1 METGT
6 SNPKNDLL
14 WNVLTLA
21 MVAAIV
27 IVGILF
33 LAVFVNPNSALN
45 PFPPVTLPGVIIIPT
60 ETPGRPTFPPTWT
73 ATAAPVTATIAPPT
87 AEVPAVS
94 ATPADGNAVAPTAT
108 KKPSSRGYSFSIQT
122 DPASISSVLFR
133 PEWGCDWMGLAGQVV
148 DLKNSPATGIRV
160 QVGGFLGENKVDLLS
175 LTGTALQYGRAGYE
189 FTLAEKPIAS
199 TGKLWVQLLD
209 QSDLP
214 LSDKIYFDTYD
225 SCEQNL
231 IIINF
236 KQVR

>member
-1 METGT
+1 MEPET

-14 WNVLTLA
+14 WNVLTL
-21 MVAAIV
+21 VVLAAIV
-27 IVGILF
+27 IVGIFF

-45 PFPPVTLPGVIIIPT
+45 PFPPVTMPGVIILPT

-73 ATAAPVTATIAPPT
+73 STAAAVTATIAPPT

-94 ATPADGNAVAPTAT
+94 ATPADGSPVAPTAT
-108 KKPSSRGYSFSIQT
+108 QKPSARGYSFSIQT
-122 DPASISSVLFR
+122 DPASLSSVLFR

-160 QVGGFLGENKVDLLS
+160 QVGGYLGENKVDLLS

-214 LSDKIYFDTYD
+214 LSDKVYFDTYD
-225 SCEQNL
+225 TCEQNL
-231 IIINF
+231 VIINF

>member
-1 METGT
+1 MQTET
-6 SNPKNDLL
+6 SHPKNDLL
-14 WNVLTLA
+14 WNVLTVV
-21 MVAAIV
+21 MFAAIV
-27 IVGILF
+27 IVGIIF

-45 PFPPVTLPGVIIIPT
+45 PFPPVTLPGVIILPT

-73 ATAAPVTATIAPPT
+73 ATAGAVTATVMPPT
-87 AEVPAVS
+87 AEVPEIA
-94 ATPADGNAVAPTAT
+94 ATPANSETVEPTAT
-108 KKPSSRGYSFSIQT
+108 QKPSSRGYSFSIQT

-160 QVGGFLGENKVDLLS
+160 QVGGYLGENKVDLLS

-189 FTLAEKPIAS
+189 FTLAEKPAAS

-214 LSDKIYFDTYD
+214 LSDKIYFDTFE
-225 SCEQNL
+225 SCDQNL